1 MGKKKKAAG
10 TQRHGRHRMG
20 RELFGKGKENMIEQK
35 NPSVYDYDACR
46 ALWQRVSPSEDPYP
60 AAEEVGT
67 PSGEISLPGAEGDP
81 CCMGTEAADSVEVLQ
96 GFLREELGDAQVYSY
111 LAANLPRRET
121 ARLFCA
127 RPCRRD
133 LPDHRKALLPARMR

>member
-1 MGKKKKAAG
+1 
-10 TQRHGRHRMG
+10 MG

-60 AAEEVGT
+60 AAEEMAT
-67 PSGEISLPGAEGDP
+67 QSGELSLPGAEGDP

-96 GFLREELGDAQVYSY
+96 GFLREELGDAQVYAY

-121 ARLFCA
+121 ARLSA
-127 RPCRRD
+127 RSARRKSAMRAT
-133 LPDHRKALLPARMR
+133 LPPRST

>member
-1 MGKKKKAAG
+1 
-10 TQRHGRHRMG
+10 MG

-67 PSGEISLPGAEGDP
+67 QSGELSLPGAEGDP

-96 GFLREELGDAQVYSY
+96 GFLRE
-111 LAANLPRRET
+111 
-121 ARLFCA
+121 
-127 RPCRRD
+127 
-133 LPDHRKALLPARMR
+133 